1 MTSKD
6 TPPTADI
13 SLQGRPYSCQ
23 KLIEARELQK
33 ALFTYLSSE
42 RDIEKETL
50 AEQTLCLCR
59 FLKSYV
65 CILSAA
71 EWTAHCMGDDVCA
84 HRHPADA
91 LSISAHHP
99 ECSALAPDIAT
110 MDAGHD

>member
-1 MTSKD
+1 M
-6 TPPTADI
+6 PPTADV

-33 ALFTYLSSE
+33 ALFTYLSSD

-71 EWTAHCMGDDVCA
+71 EWTAHSMGDDVCT
-84 HRHPADA
+84 HRHQDA
-91 LSISAHHP
+91 SGIFVHP
-99 ECSALAPDIAT
+99 DTLSALLWHLTLSHWPRRS
-110 MDAGHD
+110 